1 MWYNGFVINE
11 EMKMFA
17 IEINENATCNL
28 IDQNGNIL
36 LDSATTD
43 EIDKYLDELISE
55 LENLKFN

>member
-1 MWYNGFVINE
+1 
-11 EMKMFA
+11 MFA

>member
-1 MWYNGFVINE
+1 MY
-11 EMKMFA
+11 A
-17 IEINENATCNL
+17 IEINENGTHNL
-28 IDQNGNIL
+28 IDQSGNIL